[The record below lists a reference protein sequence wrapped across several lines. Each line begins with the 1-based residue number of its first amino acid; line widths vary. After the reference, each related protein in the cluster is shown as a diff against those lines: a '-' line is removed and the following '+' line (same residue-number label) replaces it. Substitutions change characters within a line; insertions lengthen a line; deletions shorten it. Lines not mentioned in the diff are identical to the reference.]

1 MFSCTVT
8 GAADHPVIKLSG
20 SLTLEHCREIHSEL
34 LSRLPQTGTMT
45 LDLEET
51 DKSDLSFIQI
61 LCALLKESNTKTV
74 FTNLPAH
81 LFETAASLGADSLIK
96 EISSRTEENI

>member
-34 LSRLPQTGTMT
+34 LSCLPKAGPVT
-45 LDLEET
+45 LDLGET
-51 DKSDLSFIQI
+51 DRSDLSFVQI
-61 LCALLKESNTKTV
+61 LCALLKEPSSTTT

-96 EISSRTEENI
+96 DLTSRTKEDI